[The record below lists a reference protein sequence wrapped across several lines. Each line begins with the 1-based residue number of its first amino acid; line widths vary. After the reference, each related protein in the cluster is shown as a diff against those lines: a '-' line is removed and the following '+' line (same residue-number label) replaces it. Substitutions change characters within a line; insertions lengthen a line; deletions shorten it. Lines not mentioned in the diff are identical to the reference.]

1 MLKDSKSK
9 PGCIWVLG
17 QHRLMC
23 GDSTDLSQVQKLMR
37 DEKADLA
44 FTDPPYNVNYVGHKK
59 IREKIQNDSL
69 DSKTYTNFLNQLII
83 AHKQHLKRGASM
95 YLCHGSRCQ
104 RELQNLL
111 EANGFAIRNQII
123 WAKNHHT
130 MGFARYKGQHEIL
143 FYCHQENESDAW
155 YGDRKQTT
163 LWQIPKPKMSPLH
176 PTMKP
181 IALIEKALNNS
192 SKKDDIVLD
201 LCGGSGSTLMACE
214 KLGRS
219 ARLMEIEPHYVDII
233 VERWQEK
240 TKKQPML
247 LAS

>member
-1 MLKDSKSK
+1 MLENTKSK
-9 PGCIWVLG
+9 LGDIWILG

-23 GDSTDLSQVQKLMR
+23 GDSTDLTQVQKLMR

-44 FTDPPYNVNYVGHKK
+44 FTDPPYNVNYVGRNKH
-59 IREKIQNDSL
+59 REQIQNDFL
-69 DSKTYTNFLNQLII
+69 DSEHYTKFLNKIII

-123 WAKNHHT
+123 WAKNHHV
-130 MGFARYKGQHEIL
+130 MGFARYKGQHEII

-163 LWQIPKPKMSPLH
+163 LWQIPKPKVSPLH

-219 ARLMEIEPHYVDII
+219 ARLMEIEPHYIDII